1 MNDPETPTPDGTS
14 QLYVELC
21 RTIQRYGRESD
32 VTVYQMIGILERIKL
47 DFLNEMDRQ
56 QNGK

>member
-1 MNDPETPTPDGTS
+1 MSQPESPTPDGTQ

-32 VTVYQMIGILERIKL
+32 VTVYQMIGILERLKL
-47 DFLNEMDRQ
+47 DFLNEMHRK
-56 QNGK
+56 QNGE

>member
-1 MNDPETPTPDGTS
+1 MSEQSHHSDGTH

-32 VTVYQMIGILERIKL
+32 ITVYQMIGILERIKL
-47 DFLNEMDRQ
+47 DFLNEMERK
-56 QNGK
+56 QNGE